1 MLARFSIFPLD
12 KGEEVSREVAKAID
26 YIIKESKKLEIKY
39 EITSMGT
46 IIEGEPEDVW
56 KILEGSHKEMK
67 KYSNR
72 VYVSIEIDDRKGEN
86 SAIINKKKK
95 VDEILKKGR

>member
-1 MLARFSIFPLD
+1 MLAIFSIFPLD
-12 KGEEVSREVAKAID
+12 KGEEVSKEVARVID
-26 YIIKESKKLEIKY
+26 YISKESERLKIKY

-46 IIEGEPEDVW
+46 ILEGEPENVW

-72 VYVSIEIDDRKGEN
+72 IYVSIEIDDRKGKKN
-86 SAIINKKKK
+86 AITNKKNK
-95 VDEILKKGR
+95 VDEILKKG